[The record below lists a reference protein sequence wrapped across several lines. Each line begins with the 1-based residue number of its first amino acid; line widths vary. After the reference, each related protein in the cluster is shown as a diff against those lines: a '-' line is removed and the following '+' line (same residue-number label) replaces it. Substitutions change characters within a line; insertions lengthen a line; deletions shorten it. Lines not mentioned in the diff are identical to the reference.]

1 MKKGKNIITN
11 NLILK
16 FVSLVVALLLWI
28 LIVNAIDPTTT
39 RSFRNVEVE
48 VLNENVILGSNHVYT
63 ILDGDKVDFTVKGKR
78 SEIEG
83 LTADDF
89 SATADLSKLSTI
101 NTTEID
107 VSLNADHTA
116 HVEIDSRSAV
126 MRISLEEKVSEKF
139 RVTVDTEGELD
150 QGYVL
155 GDVSCNPS
163 MVEVSGPASVIEKID
178 HVGALVT
185 LNGEKEGF
193 DLKESLYLYDAS
205 GGVMDSNS
213 VTLSKK
219 QSEVSI
225 QILPVVE
232 VPIHVNVSGT
242 PAEGYVNTG
251 VDYTL
256 KSVGVAGDEKDIR
269 KIKKIEIPISVE
281 GASEDVVKEVELSE
295 YLPDGCKLK
304 NEGDSV
310 LVITCDIQKKGQ
322 RAFTFS
328 NSDITVNNLS
338 SDDSI
343 TFTNSEERH
352 KLVILGRESKLQKIT
367 MSDLKPS
374 MDVTGLSEGTYRL
387 LIQFELPAGVRLKKN
402 VTAEVMIYSSSLD
415 GNGAASTE
423 APS

>member
-1 MKKGKNIITN
+1 M
-11 NLILK
+11 
-16 FVSLVVALLLWI
+16 
-28 LIVNAIDPTTT
+28 
-39 RSFRNVEVE
+39 
-48 VLNENVILGSNHVYT
+48 
-63 ILDGDKVDFTVKGKR
+63 
-78 SEIEG
+78 
-83 LTADDF
+83 
-89 SATADLSKLSTI
+89 
-101 NTTEID
+101 
-107 VSLNADHTA
+107 
-116 HVEIDSRSAV
+116 
-126 MRISLEEKVSEKF
+126 
-139 RVTVDTEGELD
+139 
-150 QGYVL
+150 
-155 GDVSCNPS
+155 
-163 MVEVSGPASVIEKID
+163 
-178 HVGALVT
+178 
-185 LNGEKEGF
+185 
-193 DLKESLYLYDAS
+193 
-205 GGVMDSNS
+205 
-213 VTLSKK
+213 
-219 QSEVSI
+219 
-225 QILPVVE
+225 
-232 VPIHVNVSGT
+232 
-242 PAEGYVNTG
+242 
-251 VDYTL
+251 DYTL